1 MIALG
6 EARAGSEA
14 FYANLLEKYV
24 AVEDLACVSNSDESS
39 EITPGTNTD
48 SDDTAADNLDYLI
61 DLLSEHDDL
70 MKEVSELC
78 YSFVE
83 DVSKRTK
90 QIDIQYLLG
99 LKKFF
104 SIYLDTVCS
113 TEPQLSATPKL
124 RSLLHTY
131 FTKK

>member
-14 FYANLLEKYV
+14 FYTNLLEKDV
-24 AVEDLACVSNSDESS
+24 AVEDLACVSVNSDKSS
-39 EITPGTNTD
+39 EITLGTKTD
-48 SDDTAADNLDYLI
+48 SDDTAADNNLDYLI

-70 MKEVSELC
+70 MKDVSELC

-83 DVSKRTK
+83 DVSKWTK
-90 QIDIQYLLG
+90 QMDIQYLLG

-104 SIYLDTVCS
+104 SIYLDTVSS
-113 TEPQLSATPKL
+113 TEPQLP
-124 RSLLHTY
+124 LHLNQAVYYILTLQ
-131 FTKK
+131 